1 MEIYQT
7 NLYGEVTLSSPYLPN
22 QSFANKIEAEQW
34 VNIHLK
40 VKATGSIRS
49 LYYKILS
56 DTTRKGLCK
65 KTTWTLRSLL
75 FNKINALGQL
85 SFIDHAEI
93 VQFISIYRAHL
104 TNAATQEDIDL
115 LQFYY
120 THFIEERLETY
131 YEHAR

>member
-22 QSFANKIEAEQW
+22 QSFANKTEAEQW

-49 LYYKILS
+49 LYYKIVS
-56 DTTRKGLCK
+56 DSTRKGLCK
-65 KTTWTLRSLL
+65 KTTWTLRGLL

-85 SFIDHAEI
+85 PFIDHAEI
-93 VQFISIYRAHL
+93 VQFISIYRHHL

-120 THFIEERLETY
+120 THFIEEHLKTY
-131 YEHAR
+131 YELAR